1 MGDTLQQW
9 RSRIGCFTQPAKNK
23 THFQTLCISKNCI
36 SIGLRVMLFLML
48 VAQGIESNP
57 GPGSD
62 SAAAGGD
69 VRGRGSSRGSSRG
82 HGNGRGGS
90 GHGGMGRGLEPED
103 FFADE
108 PVVQNRRITRSS
120 QSRTQSSQQRSI
132 EGWLNS
138 QPSQPTQQSQ
148 NTSSARSGAE
158 SESDNEQ
165 TLQNGLDDGMFGG
178 ATPMN
183 VLLDIRRNENRLN
196 KKFDNI
202 PKSVSDLKKDNMKL
216 KQQNEFLTNK
226 VDELSSSVAE
236 LECSS
241 KQNELRYEKLE
252 AQSCR
257 ENLRFF
263 EIPETPRGTWDHSEE
278 KVRDYIF
285 NSLGINDTDI
295 KIERA
300 HRLPAKS
307 SPRPLIVKFSHYKD
321 KDRILKRYREIRNAR
336 PEQPSSDT
344 GNADDADQP
353 ATVRISEDFP
363 ERVRKVRGLLIKFL
377 NQALRAG
384 KDAYIRYDRLI
395 VNDYAYE
402 YDFQKERP
410 VPAVLKK

>member
-1 MGDTLQQW
+1 
-9 RSRIGCFTQPAKNK
+9 
-23 THFQTLCISKNCI
+23 
-36 SIGLRVMLFLML
+36 
-48 VAQGIESNP
+48 
-57 GPGSD
+57 
-62 SAAAGGD
+62 
-69 VRGRGSSRGSSRG
+69 
-82 HGNGRGGS
+82 
-90 GHGGMGRGLEPED
+90 MGRGLEPED

-120 QSRTQSSQQRSI
+120 QSRAQSSQQRSI

-158 SESDNEQ
+158 SESNNEQ
-165 TLQNGLDDGMFGG
+165 TLQNGLGDGMFGG

-183 VLLDIRRNENRLN
+183 VLLDIHRNVNRLN

-202 PKSVSDLKKDNMKL
+202 QKSVSDLKKDNMKL

-252 AQSCR
+252 AQSRR

-263 EIPETPRGTWDHSEE
+263 EIPKTPRETWDQSED
-278 KVRDYIF
+278 KVRDYIS
-285 NSLGINDTDI
+285 NSLGIDDTDI

-307 SPRPLIVKFSHYKD
+307 NPRPLIVKFSHYKD
-321 KDRILKRYREIRNAR
+321 KDRILKRYREIRNVRAA
-336 PEQPSSDT
+336 QPSSDT

-410 VPAVLKK
+410 VPVVLRK